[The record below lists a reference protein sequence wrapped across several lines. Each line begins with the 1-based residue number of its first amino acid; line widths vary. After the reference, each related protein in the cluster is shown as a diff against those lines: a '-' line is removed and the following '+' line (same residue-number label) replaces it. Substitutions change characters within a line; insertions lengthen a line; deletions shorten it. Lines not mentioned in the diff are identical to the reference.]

1 MKVNQNKGA
10 PQQLN
15 NSALAS
21 SASRTQPD
29 ESLKE
34 SSKRAALAASIED
47 FQEQIEE
54 DPDVIPGE
62 YFFPV
67 TLCPKT
73 VQQANVMVAKVMDAV
88 IEEDSELESEF
99 SRSQT
104 LKGADLFL
112 PTRSVADPEPAAY
125 TELRSD
131 DDVMKRGKRIN
142 NWVGM

>member
-1 MKVNQNKGA
+1 MPLSEKLLRP
-10 PQQLN
+10 PQRLN
-15 NSALAS
+15 NSALANS
-21 SASRTQPD
+21 TSRAQPD

-47 FQEQIEE
+47 FQEQIDE
-54 DPDVIPGE
+54 DPDVTQGE
-62 YFFPV
+62 YFFSV

-88 IEEDSELESEF
+88 LEEDSELESEL

-112 PTRSVADPEPAAY
+112 PTKSVADPEPAAY
-125 TELRSD
+125 TEFRSD

-142 NWVGM
+142 NWM